1 MRERFER
8 LGKAVWCHRAAYAG
22 LALAYGA
29 KCLGVIDADMLAQI
43 VTALYCAMV
52 GQRHQETVARCNV
65 QKCSDAARLCV
76 LSDILHMGIWSSME

>member
-1 MRERFER
+1 MLGR
-8 LGKAVWCHRAAYAG
+8 LKVNMTGACKAVWCHRAAYAG

-52 GQRHQETVARCNV
+52 GQRH
-65 QKCSDAARLCV
+65 
-76 LSDILHMGIWSSME
+76 